1 MDLQQLAKLR
11 ELCKDDA
18 AFEHLK
24 QVLAATLD
32 SPFIA
37 ITQALTQT
45 QQQLERQQA
54 LARVISRIRE
64 NLDLATIFQIS
75 TQEICQLLHVDRVA
89 VYRFNPDWSG
99 DFVAEY
105 VVPGWLPLV
114 GPDIHTSWE
123 DTYLQETLGGRYRQQ
138 ETFAV
143 TNIYEADLMDC
154 HVALLEKFQAKAFA
168 IVPIFVGQTLWGL
181 LAAYQNSSFRQWELG
196 EIELLVQ
203 LGEQFGVAIQQ
214 SELLARLQETQRL
227 ARIGNWDY
235 DLSKQT
241 LTWSDETYRLFG
253 LDPDQV
259 EPSYTEFLD
268 RVHPDD
274 RPALLYAIQQ
284 AIEVGTVYELDLQII
299 HTDTSIRHLAM
310 KGQPFRNLAGQVTRL
325 FGAMLDIT
333 ERKQAEIAVQTL
345 NQELSKSVVELT
357 AVNRELEAFS
367 YSVSHDL
374 RAPLRSINGYS
385 QALLEDCW
393 DRLDEAGQRYLQRI
407 RAATERMGELID
419 DVLILSRI
427 TRSDMTFQP
436 VNLSE
441 LVQEILIELQ
451 AMNPDRQVNCTIQAN
466 VIAWGDR
473 TLLKVLLLNLLDNAW
488 KFTSKQPLA
497 QIEFGTTKDDNS
509 KLLYFVRD
517 DGTGFDMTYADKLFG
532 AFQRLHSVQEFSGT
546 GIGLATAQRIVHRHG
561 GQIWGQSAIGQGATF
576 FFTLE
581 VK

>member
-1 MDLQQLAKLR
+1 MDLNQLTKLQ
-11 ELCKDDA
+11 ELCKDEA
-18 AFEHLK
+18 AFERLK
-24 QVLAATLD
+24 QILVATLD
-32 SPFIA
+32 SPFVA

-75 TQEICQLLHVDRVA
+75 TQEICQLLTADRVA

-114 GPDIHTSWE
+114 GPDIQKVWE

-138 ETFAV
+138 ETFVVA
-143 TNIYEADLMDC
+143 NIYHAGLRDC
-154 HVALLEKFQAKAFA
+154 HVDLLEQFQAKAFA
-168 IVPIFVGQTLWGL
+168 IVPIFVGQKLWGL
-181 LAAYQNSSFRQWELG
+181 LAAYQNSSFRQWNSG

-235 DLSKQT
+235 DLSTQT

-253 LDPDQV
+253 LDPTQA
-259 EPSYTEFLD
+259 EPTYAEFLGHI
-268 RVHPDD
+268 HPDD
-274 RPALLYAIQQ
+274 RPALLTAIQQ
-284 AIEVGTVYELDLQII
+284 AIAGGTVYELDLRII
-299 HTDTSIRHLAM
+299 HTDTSIRYLAM
-310 KGQPFRNLAGQVTRL
+310 KGQPFCNVAGQVTRL

-393 DRLDEAGQRYLQRI
+393 ERLDDTGHRYLQRI

-441 LVQEILIELQ
+441 LVQEILADLQ
-451 AMNPDRQVNCTIQAN
+451 TTNPDRQVDCTIQAD

-497 QIEFGTTKDDNS
+497 RIEFGTVEDNNG

-561 GQIWGQSAIGQGATF
+561 GQIWGASAIGQGATF
-576 FFTLE
+576 FFTLQI
-581 VK
+581 K

>member
-1 MDLQQLAKLR
+1 MDLNQLAKLR
-11 ELCKDDA
+11 ELCRDEA

-24 QVLAATLD
+24 QILAATID
-32 SPFIA
+32 SPFVA

-75 TQEICQLLHVDRVA
+75 TQEICQLLQADRVA

-105 VVPGWLPLV
+105 VMPGWLPLV
-114 GPDIHTSWE
+114 SPDSQKVWE
-123 DTYLQETLGGRYRQQ
+123 DTYLQETQGGRYRQQ
-138 ETFAV
+138 GTFAV
-143 TNIYEADLMDC
+143 ANIYQAGLMDC
-154 HVALLEKFQAKAFA
+154 HVALLEQFQAKAFA
-168 IVPIFVGQTLWGL
+168 LVPIFMGQKLWGL
-181 LAAYQNSSFRQWELG
+181 LAAYQNASFRRWEAD
-196 EIELLVQ
+196 EIGLLVQ

-214 SELLARLQETQRL
+214 SELLDRLQETQRL
-227 ARIGNWDY
+227 ARIGNWEY
-235 DLSKQT
+235 DLTSQR
-241 LTWSDETYRLFG
+241 LTWSEETYRLLG
-253 LDPDQV
+253 LDPTQT
-259 EPSYTEFLD
+259 EPTYTEFLD
-268 RVHPDD
+268 RIHPDD
-274 RPALLYAIQQ
+274 RPALLTAIQQ
-284 AIEVGTVYELDLQII
+284 AIEVGTVYELDLRII
-299 HTDTSIRHLAM
+299 HTDTSIRYLAM

-393 DRLDEAGQRYLQRI
+393 DRLDEAGQCYLQRI

-441 LVQEILIELQ
+441 LAQDVLIDLRM
-451 AMNPDRQVNCTIQAN
+451 ANPDRQVDCHIQAD
-466 VIAWGDR
+466 VIAWGDS

-488 KFTSKQPLA
+488 KFTAKQPHA
-497 QIEFGTTKDDNS
+497 RIEFGTTEDDNG
-509 KLLYFVRD
+509 KLLYFICD
-517 DGTGFDMTYADKLFG
+517 NGTGFDMTYADKLFG

-561 GQIWGQSAIGQGATF
+561 GKIWGESTIDQGATF

-581 VK
+581 A

>member
-1 MDLQQLAKLR
+1 MDLNQLAKLR
-11 ELCKDDA
+11 DLCKDEA
-18 AFEHLK
+18 AFERLK
-24 QVLAATLD
+24 QALVTPLD
-32 SPFIA
+32 ASS

-45 QQQLERQQA
+45 QQQLDRQQA

-75 TQEICQLLHVDRVA
+75 TQEICQLLSADRVA

-105 VVPGWLPLV
+105 VMPEWSPLV
-114 GPDIHTSWE
+114 GPEIQKVWE
-123 DTYLQETLGGRYRQQ
+123 DTYLQEHQGGRYRQQ

-143 TNIYEADLMDC
+143 ANIYQSGLTDC
-154 HVALLEKFQAKAFA
+154 HIDLLEQFQAKAFA
-168 IVPIFVGQTLWGL
+168 IVPIFAGRKLWGL
-181 LAAYQNSSFRQWELG
+181 LAAYQNSGLRQWESN
-196 EIELLVQ
+196 EVDLLVQ

-227 ARIGNWDY
+227 AHIGNWDY
-235 DLSKQT
+235 DLTTQT

-253 LDPDQV
+253 L
-259 EPSYTEFLD
+259 EPIQAEPTYDEFLN
-268 RVHPDD
+268 RIHPDD
-274 RPALLYAIQQ
+274 RPTLLAAIQQ
-284 AIEVGTVYELDLQII
+284 AIAECTLYDLDLRII
-299 HTDTSIRHLAM
+299 HTDGSIRYLAM
-310 KGQPFRNLAGQVTRL
+310 KGQPFCNVAGRVTRL

-333 ERKQAEIAVQTL
+333 ERKYAEIAVQTL

-393 DRLDEAGQRYLQRI
+393 DRLDHTGQRYLQRI
-407 RAATERMGELID
+407 RSATERMGELID

-441 LVQEILIELQ
+441 LAQESLVDLR
-451 AMNPDRQVNCTIQAN
+451 AANPDRQVDCQIQDQ

-488 KFTSKQPLA
+488 KFTSKQSHA
-497 QIEFGTTKDDNS
+497 HIEFATTEDNDG

-517 DGTGFDMTYADKLFG
+517 DGTGFDMAYADKLFG
-532 AFQRLHSVQEFSGT
+532 AFQRLHSAQDFLGT

-561 GQIWGQSAIGQGATF
+561 GKIWGESAIGQGATF

-581 VK
+581 TK

>member
-1 MDLQQLAKLR
+1 MDLNQLAKLR
-11 ELCKDDA
+11 ELCKDEA
-18 AFEHLK
+18 AFERLK
-24 QVLAATLD
+24 QILAATLD
-32 SPFIA
+32 SPFVA

-54 LARVISRIRE
+54 LARVIGRIRE
-64 NLDLATIFQIS
+64 NLELETIFQIS
-75 TQEICQLLHVDRVA
+75 TQEICQLLTADRVA

-105 VVPGWLPLV
+105 VMPGWSPLV
-114 GPDIHTSWE
+114 APEIQKVWQ
-123 DTYLQETLGGRYRQQ
+123 DTYLQETKGGRYAQQ
-138 ETFAV
+138 GTFAV
-143 TNIYEADLMDC
+143 ANVYQAGLMDC
-154 HVALLEKFQAKAFA
+154 HVALLEQFQAKAFA

-181 LAAYQNSSFRQWELG
+181 LAAYQNSRFREWDLDEVT
-196 EIELLVQ
+196 LLVQ
-203 LGEQFGVAIQQ
+203 LGEQFGIAIQQ
-214 SELLARLQETQRL
+214 SELLVRLQETQRL
-227 ARIGNWDY
+227 AHIGNWDY
-235 DLSKQT
+235 DLSSQT
-241 LTWSDETYRLFG
+241 LTWSDETYRLLG
-253 LDPDQV
+253 LDPTQP
-259 EPSYTEFLD
+259 EPSYPEFLD

-274 RPALLYAIQQ
+274 RPPLLAAMQHAI
-284 AIEVGTVYELDLQII
+284 ATGTAYDLDLRLI
-299 HTDTSIRHLAM
+299 HTDSSIRHLAM

-393 DRLDEAGQRYLQRI
+393 ERLDEAGQRYLQRI
-407 RAATERMGELID
+407 RAATQRMGELID

-441 LVQEILIELQ
+441 LAQEIWLELQ
-451 AMNPDRQVNCTIQAN
+451 AVNPDRQVNCQIQAD
-466 VIAWGDR
+466 VMAWGDR

-488 KFTSKQPLA
+488 KFTSKRSQA
-497 QIEFGTTKDDNS
+497 QIEFGTTEDS
-509 KLLYFVRD
+509 SGKLLYFVCD
-517 DGTGFDMTYADKLFG
+517 NGTGFDMTYADKLFG

-561 GQIWGQSAIGQGATF
+561 GQIWGEGEVDRGATF
-576 FFTLE
+576 FFTLAAQ
-581 VK
+581 